1 MRRAA
6 ERERRAQRIAL
17 GGVLVLL
24 LCYGVLKAG
33 HIMAAM
39 DAFDGQQ
46 IDAPHLGLSAK

>member
-6 ERERRAQRIAL
+6 KRERRAQRIAL

-33 HIMAAM
+33 HIIVALE
-39 DAFDGQQ
+39 AFEGQV
-46 IDAPHLGLSAK
+46 IEAPHLGLSAK